1 MLSEFNSNEAIGSAM
16 EEAEKSANNWAGS
29 LNKVKNSWDS
39 LVNEFINS
47 DNAISI
53 LQSVNT
59 ILQNL
64 RDSAASGALRT
75 LGNSV
80 ASLLEIISKL
90 TNKIGTLPTLLAGL
104 GVINSLRGKG
114 VLGGEAFKQANGSLL
129 AYIKNLDVA
138 KVKTMLL
145 QAATRAFAEAA
156 LMIAISK
163 ATEAINNFIHA
174 EEQGIEAARELRE
187 TTLENIRSYNS
198 EASESKELL
207 SSYVELASTTSN
219 LADEKKKL
227 LDIQD
232 KVNESISEQTEKTDL
247 LNKSLSENIKLM
259 QDQRRREAEKVVE
272 EIQGQYDSIRQAQ
285 SASYEAMYTFG
296 DKEVGKAV
304 SEIEIAT
311 GMRISGTLSEQSAQL
326 EKMLALYR
334 DIDGYNHSYYNTLV
348 SGKQVID
355 DQLADWET
363 IVKTYDEARKTISEL
378 SISEETQRSFDDLI
392 NKAGELYREL
402 NGEGSAEH
410 KLIAFQELSNI
421 KAELYD
427 IAGNNSELRNLIETT
442 FEAFDNGSSS
452 AIKSI
457 GDLRSAWLETLD
469 DMQKGSLKNIS
480 TMVSALQDLSEN
492 KGIAANTFW
501 SLVEFDT
508 EGLLNGAKLVGD
520 KFYITQENMI
530 KLKDQYVNKQIESIA
545 STNAEIA
552 QQKKLYDE
560 QVKSYE
566 LQIAEME
573 LRKTNVTSPD
583 EYNNLVKNLEIAKQ
597 NAKAYGDE
605 WERNNWLIQYLNQS
619 LGNTIDRTKQ
629 LQAQQKKLN
638 EEVTKLNKE
647 LDARLKAQE
656 YVIDNI
662 ISGHEEELAAINEEK
677 QALQDELDALNE
689 QKSALDELIKNY
701 ETVNSLVQNTVQKE
715 IDSLE
720 EQKKAIEDTYKKRID
735 ALKSENEQ
743 REDALEYAQ
752 KLANLENAR
761 NNKRYVYDETR
772 GWRYE
777 SVKEDVQNAEN
788 DLKSFETSQAIKD
801 LEKQRDEETAT
812 IDKVIKS
819 REEYAKLWKEIS
831 EEIKTEE
838 DELLAQ
844 EILGADWR
852 QKIADGDID
861 VMNKFRTEYR
871 NHNAALKTLT
881 NTEIKLKEEA
891 IKAKD
896 AEVKAK
902 QEQIDSW
909 KKYKTEVQKAVSE
922 AKSKQ
927 EEYMKYLDD
936 VKLSESSTLADR
948 TANFETFKN
957 NVNGMMDAIGEK
969 QNIIEQVTASLDQ
982 ISGGDYQINFDVWG
996 LDNLRE
1002 ARDIL
1007 DDMAIKSMEVIT
1019 SQEMVNRVLG
1029 GEMSL
1034 TDAVKAMREG
1044 KIRGYSS
1051 GGVVDSTG
1059 IAMLHGRKNAPELIL
1074 NAKDTAKIYNLIHNT
1089 PNLMAAAMDEAR
1101 NLAGFKL
1108 NNSTNNSSVAIGA
1121 INVYANNPNELTR
1134 NLDKELDQYF
1144 RTKLTQSYTGRQ

>member
-1 MLSEFNSNEAIGSAM
+1 MIFGNESFDNIGDAVQKAS
-16 EEAEKSANNWAGS
+16 GS
-29 LNKVKNSWDS
+29 LKNY
-39 LVNEFINS
+39 
-47 DNAISI
+47 IS
-53 LQSVNT
+53 
-59 ILQNL
+59 
-64 RDSAASGALRT
+64 G
-75 LGNSV
+75 
-80 ASLLEIISKL
+80 
-90 TNKIGTLPTLLAGL
+90 
-104 GVINSLRGKG
+104 
-114 VLGGEAFKQANGSLL
+114 
-129 AYIKNLDVA
+129 LDVA
-138 KVKTMLL
+138 KLKTIALRT
-145 QAATRAFAEAA
+145 ATVAFEAA
-156 LMIAISK
+156 LTLGVTFAITK
-163 ATEAINNFIHA
+163 LLEALDKFSHA
-174 EEQGIEAARELRE
+174 EEQAAENEKKMRQETVDSIRAYNDEAKESQ
-187 TTLENIRSYNS
+187 TLSN
-198 EASESKELL
+198 
-207 SSYVELASTTSN
+207 SYVELVSTTSD
-219 LADEKKKL
+219 LTTEKEKL
-227 LDIQD
+227 LEIQEKINKGIDDQTD
-232 KVNESISEQTEKTDL
+232 KVDL
-247 LNKSLSENIKLM
+247 LNKSLSENIELTAK
-259 QDQRRREAEKVVE
+259 QRLEEAQNVISENQATYESIVE
-272 EIQGQYDSIRQAQ
+272 GER
-285 SASYEAMYTFG
+285 ASYSAMQTYG
-296 DKEVGKAV
+296 DKDVAKAISEVEA
-304 SEIEIAT
+304 AT
-311 GMRISGTLSEQSAQL
+311 GKRISGTLSEQSEQLEEILKLYHDISDYNKQYYNDVEKGKQAIDAQL
-326 EKMLALYR
+326 SDWNEIKETVDAARRTVQELTIAPEMQKDFDGLVDKAKQLY
-334 DIDGYNHSYYNTLV
+334 D
-348 SGKQVID
+348 
-355 DQLADWET
+355 
-363 IVKTYDEARKTISEL
+363 
-378 SISEETQRSFDDLI
+378 
-392 NKAGELYREL
+392 EL
-402 NGEGSAEH
+402 NGADSASQEFLISE
-410 KLIAFQELSNI
+410 KLKDVKS
-421 KAELYD
+421 ELYD
-427 IAGNNSELRNLIETT
+427 LVDGNTELTQIADNL
-442 FEAFDNGSSS
+442 FSSFDKGVE
-452 AIKSI
+452 SI
-457 GDLRSAWLETLD
+457 LGDAGDLKEAWLNTFD

-480 TMVSALQDLSEN
+480 TMVSALQDLSEG

-501 SLVEFDT
+501 QLVEFDND
-508 EGLLNGAKLVGD
+508 GLLNGAKLVGD
-520 KFYITQENMI
+520 KFIVTQENMI
-530 KLKDQYVNKQIESIA
+530 ELKDKYIKKQIDELQNTQA
-545 STNAEIA
+545 SV
-552 QQKKLYDE
+552 KLERDRYE
-560 QVKSYE
+560 QEVKRYE
-566 LQIAEME
+566 LE
-573 LRKTNVTSPD
+573 LESLKVKNVSQNSD
-583 EYNNLVKNLEIAKQ
+583 EYKKVLNNLTKAKED
-597 NAKAYGDE
+597 AKAFGDE

-638 EEVTKLNKE
+638 EEVTRLNKE

-677 QALQDELDALNE
+677 QTLQDELDALNE
-689 QKSALDELIKNY
+689 QKSTLDELIKNY

-957 NVNGMMDAIGEK
+957 SVNGMMDAIGEK

-1007 DDMAIKSMEVIT
+1007 NDMAIKSMEVIT

-1121 INVYANNPNELTR
+1121 INVYANNPSELTR